1 MEETNIA
8 KLGFIERIQN
18 LAAEFMKDGLTIGR
32 VIEVNKN
39 NYMVS
44 NGFHEMIV
52 ELNLDYP

>member
-1 MEETNIA
+1 
-8 KLGFIERIQN
+8 

-39 NYMVS
+39 SYMVS